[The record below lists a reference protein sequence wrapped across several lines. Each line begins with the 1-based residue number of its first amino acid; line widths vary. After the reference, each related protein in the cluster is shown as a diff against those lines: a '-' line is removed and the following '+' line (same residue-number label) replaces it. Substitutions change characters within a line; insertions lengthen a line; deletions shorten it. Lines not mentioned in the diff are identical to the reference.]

1 MQKYC
6 LLTYTPN
13 FYATF
18 FEDFFALPDKSL
30 AITRVRM
37 TLFTSKSR
45 SIKIKNAFRKA
56 ERGNSRQK
64 AEDFKYNII
73 QTFNYLNTF
82 TEKSGGEGRD

>member
-6 LLTYTPN
+6 LLTYAPN
-13 FYATF
+13 FQETF
-18 FEDFFALPDKSL
+18 FEEFFALPGKSL

-45 SIKIKNAFRKA
+45 SIKIKNAFRRA

-64 AEDFKYNII
+64 AEGFKYHII

-82 TEKSGGEGRD
+82 AEKSGGEGRD